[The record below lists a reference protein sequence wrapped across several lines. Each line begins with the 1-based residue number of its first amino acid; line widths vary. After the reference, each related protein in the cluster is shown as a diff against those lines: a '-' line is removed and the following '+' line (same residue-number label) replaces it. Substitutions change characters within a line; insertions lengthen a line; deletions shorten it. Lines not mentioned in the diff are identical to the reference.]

1 MKEIGLEGKLTGQQA
16 AKKWENLKQKYKVCD
31 VRLRKKKL
39 HLQSQYNAMNAYC
52 MVVGIILVFVVCP
65 SRN

>member
-1 MKEIGLEGKLTGQQA
+1 MKEMGLEGKVTGQQA

-31 VRLRKKKL
+31 VLLKKKNL
-39 HLQSQYNAMNAYC
+39 HLQSQYDVMNAYS
-52 MVVGIILVFVVCP
+52 MVVGMIIVCVVCP